1 MKISQLEFPP
11 NFVLI
16 GSYQTESQGFI
27 LFKDVQEGVEQAF
40 IVQELNYV
48 DNKLTPVFI
57 LPTGILLSEES
68 VKVEVRLMVRFL

>member
-11 NFVLI
+11 NFVHI
-16 GSYQTESQGFI
+16 GSYQTQSQGFL

-48 DNKLTPVFI
+48 DNNLIPVFI